1 MFERDEVKVE
11 YRIVNDNELPPIVI
25 SMTEDDE
32 VKVVL
37 NQHHKIW
44 LCLQRKTIA
53 GSAQSLFEKI
63 DMILTGYLQQQYVYE
78 LQDRDD
84 LDEMQGV

>member
-1 MFERDEVKVE
+1 MFDEDKRQVE
-11 YRIVNDNELPPIVI
+11 YRIVNDGELPPIVI
-25 SMTEDDE
+25 TMTENDE

-63 DMILTGYLQQQYVYE
+63 DMLLDAHLKEQRQYE
-78 LQDRDD
+78 RMDD
-84 LDEMQGV
+84 E

>member
-1 MFERDEVKVE
+1 MFEEDRKQVE
-11 YRIVNDNELPPIVI
+11 YRIVNDVDLPPIVI
-25 SMTEDDE
+25 TMTEDDD

-44 LCLQRKTIA
+44 LCIQRKIIA

-63 DMILTGYLQQQYVYE
+63 DLLLDAHLREQRQYE
-78 LQDRDD
+78 RM
-84 LDEMQGV
+84 DEE

>member
-1 MFERDEVKVE
+1 MFEEDKRQVE
-11 YRIVNDNELPPIVI
+11 YRIVNDGELPPIVI
-25 SMTEDDE
+25 TMTENDE

-63 DMILTGYLQQQYVYE
+63 DMLLDAHLREQRQYE
-78 LQDRDD
+78 RRDD
-84 LDEMQGV
+84 E

>member
-1 MFERDEVKVE
+1 MFEEDRVQVE
-11 YRIVNDNELPPIVI
+11 YRIVNNSELPPIVI
-25 SMTEDDE
+25 TMTEEDN
-32 VKVVL
+32 VKVVM

-63 DMILTGYLQQQYVYE
+63 DMLLDAHLKEQRQYE
-78 LQDRDD
+78 RM
-84 LDEMQGV
+84 DEE

>member
-1 MFERDEVKVE
+1 MFEEDRKQVE
-11 YRIVNDNELPPIVI
+11 YRIVNDVDLPPIVI
-25 SMTEDDE
+25 TMTEDDD

-44 LCLQRKTIA
+44 LCIQRKIIA

-63 DMILTGYLQQQYVYE
+63 DLLLEAHLREQRQYE
-78 LQDRDD
+78 RM
-84 LDEMQGV
+84 DEE

>member
-1 MFERDEVKVE
+1 MFDRDEVKVE

-44 LCLQRKTIA
+44 LCIHRKTIA

-63 DMILTGYLQQQYVYE
+63 DMLLDGHLREQRQYE
-78 LQDRDD
+78 RM
-84 LDEMQGV
+84 DEE

>member
-1 MFERDEVKVE
+1 MDMPKKEIEL
-11 YRIVNDNELPPIVI
+11 RIVRDQELPPIVI
-25 SMTEDDE
+25 TMTEDDE

-63 DMILTGYLQQQYVYE
+63 DMLLEAHLKEQRQYE
-78 LQDRDD
+78 RM
-84 LDEMQGV
+84 DEE

>member
-1 MFERDEVKVE
+1 MFNEDKKQVE
-11 YRIVNDNELPPIVI
+11 YRIVNDNELPPVVI
-25 SMTEDDE
+25 TMTENDE

-63 DMILTGYLQQQYVYE
+63 DMLLDGHLREQRQYE
-78 LQDRDD
+78 RM
-84 LDEMQGV
+84 DEE

>member
-1 MFERDEVKVE
+1 MFEEDRKQVE
-11 YRIVNDNELPPIVI
+11 YRIVNDSDLPPVVI
-25 SMTEDDE
+25 TMNENDE
-32 VKVVL
+32 VKVLL

-63 DMILTGYLQQQYVYE
+63 DMLLTAHLQEQRGYERMDEDE
-78 LQDRDD
+78 L
-84 LDEMQGV
+84 

>member
-44 LCLQRKTIA
+44 LCLNRKTIA

-63 DMILTGYLQQQYVYE
+63 DMLLDAHLKEQRQYE
-78 LQDRDD
+78 RM
-84 LDEMQGV
+84 DEE

>member
-1 MFERDEVKVE
+1 MFDEDKRQVE
-11 YRIVNDNELPPIVI
+11 YRIVNDGELPPIVI
-25 SMTEDDE
+25 TMTENDE

-63 DMILTGYLQQQYVYE
+63 DMLLDAHLKEQRQYE
-78 LQDRDD
+78 RMDD
-84 LDEMQGV
+84 DE

>member
-44 LCLQRKTIA
+44 LCIHRKTIA

-63 DMILTGYLQQQYVYE
+63 DMLLDGHLKEQRQYE
-78 LQDRDD
+78 RM
-84 LDEMQGV
+84 DEE

>member
-1 MFERDEVKVE
+1 MFEEDRKQVE
-11 YRIVNDNELPPIVI
+11 YRIVNDNELPPVVI
-25 SMTEDDE
+25 TMTEDDE

-44 LCLQRKTIA
+44 LCLNRKTIA

-63 DMILTGYLQQQYVYE
+63 DMLLEAHLREQRQYE
-78 LQDRDD
+78 RM
-84 LDEMQGV
+84 DEE